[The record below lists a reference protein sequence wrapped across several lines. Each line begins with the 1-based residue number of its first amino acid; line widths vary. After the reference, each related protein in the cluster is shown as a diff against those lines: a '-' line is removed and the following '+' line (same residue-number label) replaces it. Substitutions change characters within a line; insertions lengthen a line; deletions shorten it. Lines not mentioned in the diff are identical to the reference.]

1 MTNQGHMLGRGG
13 IRSTTRPSHSTSKYL
28 IWLLICRKALFS
40 KRERTVSSPK
50 HTLRMRRNLK
60 RRNGLPLYD
69 GTTQILVP
77 DSGSGQSQAKV
88 KFGLYRRPGHR

>member
-1 MTNQGHMLGRGG
+1 MTNQGRGG

-28 IWLLICRKALFS
+28 SWLLICGKTLFS
-40 KRERTVSSPK
+40 KRERTVPSPK
-50 HTLRMRRNLK
+50 HTLRRRRNLK
-60 RRNGLPLYD
+60 RRNGHPLYD
-69 GTTQILVP
+69 GATQILVP